1 MQILDNL
8 FGAHTRN
15 LGRSLNRVSLRQSV
29 LSGNLANI
37 NTPGY
42 KRRDVDFGI
51 ELETAKNK
59 LTIGV
64 GGSQPNVRIV
74 PGALR
79 IDGNGVD
86 LEKEIFA
93 LSENEIRY
101 QTLTQMTRG
110 YFRGLKNVIRG
121 GR

>member
-15 LGRSLNRVSLRQSV
+15 LGRSLDRVSLRQSV

-51 ELETAKNK
+51 ELETAKNR

-64 GGSQPNVRIV
+64 NRSEPQVRID
-74 PGALR
+74 PGARR

-86 LEKEIFA
+86 LEKEVFA

>member
-64 GGSQPNVRIV
+64 GSSQPNVRIV

>member
-1 MQILDNL
+1 M
-8 FGAHTRN
+8 
-15 LGRSLNRVSLRQSV
+15 RQSV
-29 LSGNLANI
+29 LSGNLSNI

-51 ELETAKNK
+51 ELATAQNR
-59 LTIGV
+59 LAF
-64 GGSQPNVRIV
+64 GGNEASAHVRID

-79 IDGNGVD
+79 VDGNGVD
-86 LEKEIFA
+86 LEKEVFA
-93 LSENEIRY
+93 LSENELRY

-110 YFRGLKNVIRG
+110 YFRGLKNVIKE

>member
-1 MQILDNL
+1 MQILNNL

-15 LGRSLNRVSLRQSV
+15 LGRSLDRVSLRQSV
-29 LSGNLANI
+29 LSGNLSNI

-51 ELETAKNK
+51 ELETANDR
-59 LTIGV
+59 LTLGV
-64 GGSQPNVRIV
+64 RNSGSGVRID

-79 IDGNGVD
+79 VDGNGVD
-86 LEKEIFA
+86 LEKEVLA
-93 LSENEIRY
+93 LTENELRY

-110 YFRGLKNVIRG
+110 YFRGLKNVIKG

>member
-1 MQILDNL
+1 MQILNNL

-15 LGRSLNRVSLRQSV
+15 LGRSLDRVSLRQSV
-29 LSGNLANI
+29 LSGNLSNI

-42 KRRDVDFGI
+42 KRRDVEFGI
-51 ELETAKNK
+51 ELETAQNRTA
-59 LTIGV
+59 LSNEES
-64 GGSQPNVRIV
+64 GSHVRID

-79 IDGNGVD
+79 VDGNGVD
-86 LEKEIFA
+86 LEKEVFS
-93 LSENEIRY
+93 LSENELRY

-110 YFRGLKNVIRG
+110 YFRGLKNVIRE